1 MNVDHTV
8 IKQNVSLALN
18 EDIGTEDISASLLP
32 EDAISKAT
40 LICRENAI
48 LCGTGW
54 FEEAFRQLDHDVKIN
69 WMAKDGDKISPKE
82 KLCIITGKTRALL
95 TAERTAINFLQTLS
109 GTATQVKEYVKIIR
123 GTGATILD
131 TRKTIPG
138 LRLAQKYAVTCGGGM
153 NHRIGLYDAYLLKEN
168 HILAK
173 GNINNAITE
182 AKKAGLPVEVEVENL
197 KELEEALAA
206 EPDRIMLDNFKLDDL
221 MRAVEINQGRAELE
235 ASGNITMQN
244 VRNIAKTGVD
254 FISIGSLTKHLNAI
268 DFSLRF
274 ESLN

>member
-1 MNVDHTV
+1 VNVDHTV